1 MKEIY
6 AGKRFGRLT
15 CMEVFGRSVAG
26 QDIWLCACDCGN
38 RVYASE
44 SMLRTGVQRSC
55 GCMPSRAKNLQGQ
68 VFGRLKALEP
78 TEKRDLDG
86 SVTWLCRCE
95 CGKLVTVS
103 SNKLLTGHKKSCGCL
118 ADESLAASKTYVD
131 GTCLEQIVSQKIPVN
146 NSSGIK
152 GVYRNRNQW
161 CSYIAYAGKQYMLG
175 RFSSIDDAAA
185 TRKIAEQMRIDHVKA
200 LKAGCDEPPFDQKI
214 HKMLDEGR
222 SRAYRRD
229 H

>member
-1 MKEIY
+1 MKDIY
-6 AGKRFGRLT
+6 IGKQFGHLT
-15 CMEVFGRSVAG
+15 CIEVFGKSVTG
-26 QDIWLCACDCGN
+26 NDIWLCSCDCGN
-38 RVYASE
+38 RVCASE

-55 GCMPSRAKNLQGQ
+55 GCKRSRAKNLQGCI
-68 VFGRLKALEP
+68 FGRLKVLEP
-78 TEKRDLDG
+78 SDERDQDG

-95 CGKLVTVS
+95 CGKLVTIS
-103 SNKLLTGHKKSCGCL
+103 SNKLLKGHTRSCGCL
-118 ADESLAASKTYVD
+118 ADESLVASKTYVD
-131 GTCLEQIVSQKIPVN
+131 GTCLEQITSQKIPVN

-185 TRKIAEQMRIDHVKA
+185 TRKIAEQLRIDHVKA
-200 LKAGCDEPPFDQKI
+200 LSEGYDELPFDRKI
-214 HKMLDEGR
+214 HKMMDEGWNTVL
-222 SRAYRRD
+222 RRE